1 MVLIGTPTGETI
13 ELEEWKIDDE
23 GNIPSQFIYDPNEK
37 KAIESIEKLTVYLND
52 LIGNVGFQTST
63 VLVPAIKDEKG
74 NFYFSEYVPIDKKEN
89 WKKLPTRLE
98 DN

>member
-1 MVLIGTPTGETI
+1 MENWWWRKYPFSVYL
-13 ELEEWKIDDE
+13 WSKW
-23 GNIPSQFIYDPNEK
+23 K

-74 NFYFSEYVPIDKKEN
+74 NFYFSEDVPVDKKEG
-89 WKKLPTRLE
+89 WRKLPTRLE